1 MPPMKASARVVAI
14 LTSAAVLLVG
24 MAGSA
29 VADSPTTWVEG
40 ESRSFL
46 ENLIFF
52 GGSTV
57 ALIVGISL
65 FALLTARIQLRS
77 AAARHR
83 RRGLRPALTSSPY

>member
-1 MPPMKASARVVAI
+1 MLAMKASARIVAI
-14 LTSAAVLLVG
+14 LTSAVVLLVG

-29 VADSPTTWVEG
+29 TADSPSTWVEG

-65 FALLTARIQLRS
+65 FALLTARNNYVPPPPGTDVEV
-77 AAARHR
+77 AD
-83 RRGLRPALTSSPY
+83 TD

>member
-1 MPPMKASARVVAI
+1 MKAPARTVAI

-29 VADSPTTWVEG
+29 TADSPSTWVEG

-52 GGSTV
+52 GGSTI

-65 FALLTARIQLRS
+65 FALVTARNNYVPPPPGTDVEVS
-77 AAARHR
+77 DTH
-83 RRGLRPALTSSPY
+83 